1 MIQIHFESISRYD
14 KKLEPVKISIPFSQ
28 GALLQSSVQNV
39 TIKTKDGEVF
49 PSQALPTSFYSDGS
63 VRHLLVNFLAD
74 FPKNRAITYFLD
86 FEDKPNTCKSL
97 LSVVAQADGSV
108 VIDTGEVSCT
118 LGAPGFPLI
127 QDIAGQGTCLT
138 ADQIEGPVLYD
149 EKGTAFTAKTGVEGW
164 KVLESGPVRTMLRS
178 KGRHF
183 GQDGASWFDFVC
195 TLTAFAGSPVL
206 RLEHQIINTE
216 KRKGEAKV
224 ETLTLTN
231 DEAGLKYDTDYPFEL
246 LGGAEFILKPS
257 VSDTKAFEKRLY
269 TSSFNYQV
277 QKAGYADE
285 LRQVIGAD
293 TIIDTA
299 NEMFPEVL
307 FSVFACDWN
316 DGSSA
321 FTASLYQAYQNFP
334 KALEM
339 SGNSLVLSLFPR
351 SYEMIK
357 IPQGVAK
364 TLRFDLF
371 PHNPNLEEHLLVDRL
386 LTLEMPPVPSLDV
399 ETYMESGVFGKEVSP
414 LYHHPTERFLYRFID
429 SRAKGL
435 GFLHFGDGP
444 EWEYSKQGRSK
455 GRDIWINNEYDMP
468 HNFMVMFARTRDRRY
483 YDYLVAA
490 VRHWYDVDICH
501 FSEYPNYEG
510 LLYTH
515 SVDHVS
521 GQPVPSHQ
529 WVEGFLDYYHLTGD
543 LIGFETAY
551 TIGERLLDL
560 ICLPIYNKPG
570 AIEPREIGWS
580 LRTFLALYNETHES
594 RWLEACKPIVRTYI
608 AWAELYG
615 NWSSPYPDNY
625 LDRVPFM
632 INVGLVGLYKYYMI
646 TGMPEVKE
654 TLLTVIDDLIRECLI
669 GRANMFF
676 GKQHPAIRYQ
686 NLNGMVLESLFI
698 GYELTGK
705 KDYLEAGLGMFN
717 WLTRENHPPIYDF
730 SKIKRDE
737 FTVIYDCPVGPKRCA
752 QTLLPL
758 LKYYTAILSEGLL
771 SQEA

>member
-1 MIQIHFESISRYD
+1 MIQIHFESISRYT
-14 KKLEPVKISIPFSQ
+14 KKSEPVKISVPFAQ
-28 GALLQSSVQNV
+28 GILLNDSIQNAR
-39 TIKTKDGEVF
+39 IHTKEGNPV
-49 PSQALPTSFYSDGS
+49 PTQALPTSLYADGS
-63 VRHLLVNFLAD
+63 VRYLLVHFLAD
-74 FPKNRAITYFLD
+74 FPKNTATDFFLD
-86 FEDKPNTCKSL
+86 FEARAYASKH
-97 LSVVAQADGSV
+97 SVSVDMNPDGSV

-118 LGAPGFPLI
+118 LSGPGGPLI
-127 QDIAGQGTCLT
+127 RKIEGQGTCLT
-138 ADQIEGPVLYD
+138 EDQIEGPVLYD
-149 EKGTAFTAKTGVEGW
+149 AKGNAFTAKIGTQGW
-164 KVLESGPVRTMLRS
+164 KILESGPIRTMLRC
-178 KGRHF
+178 KGRHYDQ
-183 GQDGASWFDFVC
+183 GGDSWFDFVF

-206 RLEHQIINTE
+206 RVEHQLINTE
-216 KRKGEAKV
+216 KKKGGAKGK
-224 ETLTLTN
+224 TLTLTN
-231 DEAGLKYDTDYPFEL
+231 DQAGLKYDTDYPYEFL
-246 LGGAEFILKPS
+246 SGAEFILKPS
-257 VSDTKAFEKRLY
+257 VSDTEKFEKCLY

-277 QKAGYADE
+277 QKGSYADVLKQE
-285 LRQVIGAD
+285 ICAD

-307 FSVFACDWN
+307 FSIFACNWN
-316 DGSSA
+316 DGTSA

-339 SGNSLVLSLFPR
+339 QENTLVLSLFPR
-351 SYEMIK
+351 SYDMIK

-364 TLRFDLF
+364 TVRFDLF
-371 PHNPNLEEHLLVDRL
+371 PHDPSLDEHLLVDRL

-399 ETYMESGVFGKEVSP
+399 ETFMEAEVFGQEVSS

-435 GFLHFGDGP
+435 GFLHFGDCP

-468 HNFMVMFARTRDRRY
+468 HNYMVMFARTGDRRY

-501 FSEYPNYEG
+501 FSEQAHHEG

-543 LIGFETAY
+543 PVGLETAY
-551 TIGERLLDL
+551 TIGEKLLEL
-560 ICLPIYNKPG
+560 IVLPIYNKPG

-580 LRTFLALYNETHES
+580 LRTFLALYNETHEN
-594 RWLEACKPIVRTYI
+594 RWLDACKPIVQTYI
-608 AWAELYG
+608 AWAKLYG
-615 NWSSPYPDNY
+615 NWTSPYPDNY

-632 INVGLVGLYKYYMI
+632 INVGLVGLYRYYTI
-646 TGMPEVKE
+646 TKIPEVKE
-654 TLLTVIDDLIRECLI
+654 TLLIVIDDLVKECLI
-669 GRANMFF
+669 PRANMFF
-676 GKQHPAIRYQ
+676 GKQHPAVRYQ

-705 KDYLEAGLGMFN
+705 KGYLEAGLGMFN
-717 WLTRENHPPIYDF
+717 WLTKENPSPIYDF

-737 FTVIYDCPVGPKRCA
+737 FTVIYDCPVGPKRSA

-758 LKYYTAILSEGLL
+758 LKYYSAILAEEMLP
-771 SQEA
+771 QEA